1 MQINKILLTG
11 LLCAV
16 NFFSNA
22 QSTQF
27 RIPGRVKGNDQLP
40 IEGATI
46 MIRSLKAG
54 TVSAADGS
62 FELKVDKAGFYTLEV
77 SAVGYR
83 LKKQTVEVKRSGGQ
97 DVFDF
102 VLISDSRDME
112 TVNVNGKTEKRKLTE
127 SGFNV
132 TGIET
137 KALAN
142 TTADLNQVLSRS
154 TGIRVRE
161 SGGLGSDF
169 NFSING
175 LSGKQVKFFIDGIPM
190 ENFGSSMSLNNI
202 PVNLAERIEVYKG
215 VVPVELGAD
224 ALGGAVNIVTN
235 QHVKQ
240 YLDASYGFGSFNT
253 HRAALSGRY
262 TDVKSGFTINASGFY
277 NYADNNYLM
286 KDVVVRL
293 AEGNVTRDARR
304 FHDAY
309 RSAMGQAEFGFRD
322 KKWADVLLVG
332 LLYSSGYK
340 ERQTGAQQDLVYGRV
355 NSTGNFVMPSLKYRK
370 KNLLVNGLDLSLF
383 ASYAKDKSTTVDT
396 SAAKYNWMG
405 DVISVDKNFA
415 EQGAFSI
422 FKYTN
427 EFAVIRGNLSYSINP
442 SNALSLNYS
451 LNAGKRTG
459 INTYAGVNQDSN
471 PLDIPNKL
479 DKGVLGLSFQNRL
492 FEDRLTTSVF
502 VKQYNIHS
510 YIRSAVYYN
519 GSGYVKE
526 EADQTKNYYGY
537 GIATRYRFSEDAGIK
552 ASYEH
557 AYRLPDVEELFG
569 DGITVLANPQL
580 KPEESDN
587 INLGLYYN
595 HKMGEHR
602 ISAEVS
608 GFYRSAVDFI
618 NAVPGGVFSSFTN
631 IGKVNI
637 SGVDGE
643 LRYSHKDW
651 LSFTVNA
658 SYMDALNADKSSTV
672 FEDRIPNQPWL
683 FGNADLG
690 LGKNDV
696 LGKDSRIQ
704 FNWFSQYTHW
714 FYLNWPSRGFADGKS
729 RIPTQFIHNATF
741 TYSTHQGRYNLS
753 LECRN
758 IFDQTAYDS
767 FRLQKPGRSLLV
779 KLRYFIQ

>member
-1 MQINKILLTG
+1 
-11 LLCAV
+11 
-16 NFFSNA
+16 
-22 QSTQF
+22 
-27 RIPGRVKGNDQLP
+27 
-40 IEGATI
+40 
-46 MIRSLKAG
+46 
-54 TVSAADGS
+54 
-62 FELKVDKAGFYTLEV
+62 
-77 SAVGYR
+77 
-83 LKKQTVEVKRSGGQ
+83 
-97 DVFDF
+97 
-102 VLISDSRDME
+102 ME
-112 TVNVNGKTEKRKLTE
+112 TVNVKGKTEKRKLTE

-132 TGIET
+132 SGIET
-137 KALAN
+137 KSLAN

-154 TGIRVRE
+154 TGVRVRE

-235 QHVKQ
+235 QNVKQ
-240 YLDASYGFGSFNT
+240 FLDASYSFGSFNT
-253 HRAALSGRY
+253 HRASLSGRY
-262 TDVKSGFTINASGFY
+262 TNVKSGFTINASGFY

-293 AEGNVTRDARR
+293 AEGNVTKDVNR
-304 FHDAY
+304 FHDAF
-309 RSAMGQAEFGFRD
+309 RSTMGQVEFGYRD

-340 ERQTGAQQDLVYGRV
+340 ERQTGAQQDVVFGKV
-355 NSTGNFVMPSLKYRK
+355 NSRGNFIMPSLKYK
-370 KNLLVNGLDLSLF
+370 KKDLFVNGLDFSLF
-383 ASYAKDKSTTVDT
+383 ASYAKDNTTSVDT
-396 SAAKYNWMG
+396 SAAKYNWEG
-405 DVISVDKNFA
+405 NIISNDKNFA

-427 EFAVIRGNLSYSINP
+427 EFAVVRSNLSYQLNQT
-442 SNALSLNYS
+442 NTLSLNYS
-451 LNAGKRTG
+451 LNAGRRTG
-459 INTYAGVNQDSN
+459 VNTYSGVTQEAN

-479 DKGVLGLSFQNRL
+479 DKGVLGLSWQNKL
-492 FEDRLTTSVF
+492 FGDKLNTSVF
-502 VKQYNIHS
+502 GKQYRIHS

-526 EADQTKNYYGY
+526 EANQTKNYYGY
-537 GIATRYRFSEDAGIK
+537 GIATRYKFSENAGIK

-587 INLGLYYN
+587 INLGVYYTKN
-595 HKMGEHR
+595 IGEHR
-602 ISAEVS
+602 FSAEVS
-608 GFYRSAVDFI
+608 GFYRNAVDFI
-618 NAVPGGVFSSFTN
+618 NAIPGGVFSSYTN
-631 IGKVNI
+631 IGRVKI
-637 SGVDGE
+637 TGIDGE
-643 LRYSHKDW
+643 LKYANRDW
-651 LSFTVNA
+651 LVFTVNA

-690 LGKNDV
+690 IGRNGLF
-696 LGKDSRIQ
+696 GKDSRLQ
-704 FNWFSQYTHW
+704 FNWFTQYTHW
-714 FYLNWPSRGFADGKS
+714 FYLNWPSRGFAEGKS
-729 RIPTQFIHNATF
+729 RIPTQLIHNATI
-741 TYSTHQGRYNLS
+741 TYSTHQGRYNVS
-753 LECRN
+753 LESRN
-758 IFDQTAYDS
+758 IFDETAYDS
-767 FRLQKPGRSLLV
+767 FRLQKPGRSFLI
-779 KLRYFIQ
+779 KLRYFIR